1 MDIMGVNRFDTLA
14 IGEGVSKIGKA
25 KNGGVD

>member
-14 IGEGVSKIGKA
+14 IGGSVGKVGRA
-25 KNGGVD
+25 KNGGAD